1 MRPWDSAGD
10 RRTRIARAK
19 YRCGLRTDIGR
30 FRKCEKERMD
40 DALHQPGPP
49 LRSLADSGGTVDD
62 AAGLF
67 NQMQDLSSFT
77 RTWLRDSR

>member
-1 MRPWDSAGD
+1 
-10 RRTRIARAK
+10 
-19 YRCGLRTDIGR
+19 
-30 FRKCEKERMD
+30 MD